1 LINISHDYK
10 VVINPYSYHH
20 NNMKLII
27 LRLDA
32 ANKSSLMSKGVAE
45 IQINSQSCKGINLT
59 TRRTQDRR
67 APRVVTI
74 HDTIKVHLTLV
85 HVFHVYASV
94 DTPWVARALS
104 HCTPVRYG
112 RIASISVAHDA
123 S

>member
-1 LINISHDYK
+1 
-10 VVINPYSYHH
+10 
-20 NNMKLII
+20 MKLII

-45 IQINSQSCKGINLT
+45 IQINSQPCKGINLT

-67 APRVVTI
+67 APWVVTI
-74 HDTIKVHLTLV
+74 HDTVKEIIKVHLTLM

-112 RIASISVAHDA
+112 RIASISVAHNA